1 MVKRMLCLLALA
13 LLLPC
18 AALAGDRVID
28 DADLFGSW
36 EIASMEDIIQ
46 RIAEEYQMD
55 VVVLTTYDVEKTNND
70 YPIQDYADL
79 YYEQHGFG
87 LGQDD
92 AGLLYMIDMT
102 NRAPCIS
109 TSGVMIDYI
118 TDSRLERL
126 FDVSAPYLSSGQYG
140 QAALELLELLEEFL
154 DDGRV
159 ECSFRYDAET
169 GQRLSGLYNRLTET
183 ELAFAVLCGV
193 AVALCMYGVVSARY
207 KLKGSTYSYDLGANG
222 RCSMTNAT
230 ERFLREKRTVVHHS
244 DNGDHHGGGGGSGS
258 SVHTSSSGGSHG
270 GGVGGRF

>member
-1 MVKRMLCLLALA
+1 MVKRMLCLLVLA

-18 AALAGDRVID
+18 GAMASSRVID
-28 DADLFGSW
+28 DADLFSSW
-36 EIASMEDIIQ
+36 EVASMEDIIQ
-46 RIAEEYQMD
+46 RIADEFQMD
-55 VVVLTTYDVEKTNND
+55 VVVLTTYDVEKTYND

-118 TDSRLERL
+118 TDSSLERL

-159 ECSFRYDAET
+159 EGSFRYDAET
-169 GQRLSGLYNRLTET
+169 GQRLSGLYNKLTEG
-183 ELAFAVLCGV
+183 ELAFAVVCGLV
-193 AVALCMYGVVSARY
+193 VALCMYGTVSARY
-207 KLKGSTYSYDLGANG
+207 KLKGTTYSYDVGTNAKC
-222 RCSMTNAT
+222 RMTNAT
-230 ERFLREKRTVVHHS
+230 ERFIREKRTVVHHS
-244 DNGDHHGGGGGSGS
+244 DDGDHHGGGGNGS